1 MELAFVKMHGLG
13 NDFIVMEDL
22 DEELELAGEAV
33 EWFCD
38 RNFGIGADGLILVR
52 RSTTPEA
59 DFFMLYYNSDGTVAE
74 MCGNG
79 IRCFAKYLVDHG
91 LVPADQDSIVVETLG
106 GLKPIAHHAH
116 RRSEPCI
123 WPRSTWVSPSSSPLE
138 IPTEMRC
145 GGNDDM
151 VDLVPS
157 RDRSRHVRRHSDLD
171 GQSALRPVGRRR

>member
-22 DEELELAGEAV
+22 DEELELAAEAI

-38 RNFGIGADGLILVR
+38 RNFGIGGDGLILVR
-52 RSTTPEA
+52 RSTIPEA

-91 LVPADQDSIVVETLG
+91 LVPADQDD
-106 GLKPIAHHAH
+106 H
-116 RRSEPCI
+116 RRRDARRPQAG
-123 WPRSTWVSPSSSPLE
+123 RYHTH
-138 IPTEMRC
+138 RRR
-145 GGNDDM
+145 ND
-151 VDLVPS
+151 VLG
-157 RDRSRHVRRHSDLD
+157 HRRH
-171 GQSALRPVGRRR
+171 G